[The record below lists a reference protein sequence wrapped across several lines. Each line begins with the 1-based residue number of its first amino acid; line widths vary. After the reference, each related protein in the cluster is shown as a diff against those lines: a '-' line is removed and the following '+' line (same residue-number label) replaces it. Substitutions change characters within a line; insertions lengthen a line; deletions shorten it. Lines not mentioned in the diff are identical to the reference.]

1 MRLMRKLGWVFAAL
15 TIVVALVR
23 IGVVLADRGGVASV
37 GSMREP
43 EPYLSDSLAELVMI
57 SVFAGI
63 GSFLTMRVPRNAIGW
78 LLITTGF
85 GFSVLLLA
93 ERLGWHFLVAG
104 SGAAPFLF
112 WVADWFWLCAVV
124 PLFIGVPLLFPS
136 GRPASARWRRLLYLA
151 LANVA
156 LFVILTTLTAGP
168 LEQYPVAENPFG
180 VARVFADVRDIAF
193 AGVIASA
200 LISIASLFLRFRS
213 AEGVER
219 EQIKWMWVAVAV
231 LVAGLATQSS
241 LEDSHPSLAGALFI
255 VSIMSI
261 PVAVA
266 VAILRYRL
274 YDVNVVVNRTLV
286 YGGLTASLA
295 AVYLGGVLLFGLL
308 LAPITS
314 DSGLAVAISTL
325 AVAALFRPVR
335 ARIQALVD
343 RRFYRRRYDAAVT
356 LDAFNAR
363 LRDEIDL
370 DSLVRELG
378 GVVEQTVQPSHVSLW
393 LRPTGQ

>member
-1 MRLMRKLGWVFAAL
+1 VRKLGWLSAAL
-15 TIVVALVR
+15 TVGLALVR
-23 IGVVLADRGGVASV
+23 IGVVLSDRGGPTAVA
-37 GSMREP
+37 SMREP
-43 EPYLSDSLAELVMI
+43 EPFLGDSIAELVLI

-63 GSFLTMRVPRNAIGW
+63 GSFLIMRVPRNPIGW

-104 SGAAPFLF
+104 SGAAPFFF
-112 WVADWFWLCAVV
+112 WVADWFWICAVV
-124 PLFIGVPLLFPS
+124 PLFIGVPLLFPA
-136 GRPASARWRRLLYLA
+136 GRPASWRWRRFLYVA

-156 LFVILTTLTAGP
+156 LFVVVTTFAAGP

-180 VARVFADVRDIAF
+180 VASFFADVRTVVF
-193 AGVIASA
+193 AAVIASA
-200 LISIASLFLRFRS
+200 LISIVSLFLRFRR
-213 AEGVER
+213 AQGVER
-219 EQIKWMWVAVAV
+219 EQIKWMWIAVAV
-231 LVAGLATQSS
+231 LVAGFGVQSS
-241 LEDSHPSLAGALFI
+241 LEDRHPSLAGGIFI
-255 VSIMSI
+255 VAIMSI

-286 YGGLTASLA
+286 YAGLTASLA

-308 LAPITS
+308 LAPVTS

-343 RRFYRRRYDAAVT
+343 RRFYRRRYDAVRT
-356 LDAFNAR
+356 LETFNAR

-393 LRPTGQ
+393 LRPRGR

>member
-1 MRLMRKLGWVFAAL
+1 
-15 TIVVALVR
+15 
-23 IGVVLADRGGVASV
+23 
-37 GSMREP
+37 
-43 EPYLSDSLAELVMI
+43 
-57 SVFAGI
+57 
-63 GSFLTMRVPRNAIGW
+63 
-78 LLITTGF
+78 
-85 GFSVLLLA
+85 
-93 ERLGWHFLVAG
+93 
-104 SGAAPFLF
+104 
-112 WVADWFWLCAVV
+112 
-124 PLFIGVPLLFPS
+124 
-136 GRPASARWRRLLYLA
+136 
-151 LANVA
+151 
-156 LFVILTTLTAGP
+156 
-168 LEQYPVAENPFG
+168 
-180 VARVFADVRDIAF
+180 
-193 AGVIASA
+193 
-200 LISIASLFLRFRS
+200 
-213 AEGVER
+213 
-219 EQIKWMWVAVAV
+219 V